1 MRKFTANINREFS
14 RTYPEFS
21 RLERQCFSA
30 ITLVKSNDK
39 LLNSPLWLLVINMV
53 AIDMLRNRLQVL
65 PKLHPAELNGSS
77 AVVGRTET
85 GAGMI
90 LRRHGSTSGLG
101 EDPYSTIESQVGLIY
116 PTPEASDES
125 NTSNPP
131 PTSAQKTKTRRSSL
145 QRQNAITENTYMP
158 KVSPQLE
165 ILSSILTITII
176 VTLLSR
182 KQSEQD

>member
-39 LLNSPLWLLVINMV
+39 LLYSPLWILVINMV
-53 AIDMLRNRLQVL
+53 AVDMLRNRLHIL
-65 PKLHPAELNGSS
+65 PKLNPPELNASS
-77 AVVGRTET
+77 AVVGS
-85 GAGMI
+85 GSGGGMI
-90 LRRHGSTSGLG
+90 LRRHGSTNFLG
-101 EDPYSTIESQVGLIY
+101 EDPYSTIDSQVGLIY

-131 PTSAQKTKTRRSSL
+131 LITATKAKTRRSSL
-145 QRQNAITENTYMP
+145 QRQNAITENSYSP
-158 KVSPQLE
+158 KVSN
-165 ILSSILTITII
+165 
-176 VTLLSR
+176 
-182 KQSEQD
+182 